1 VVNLG
6 SDPQAS
12 SSALISRAPDIAT
25 LRIIPLVDFSDW
37 RIVQD
42 YRDKSVLK
50 GFSTVGGL
58 WTFLGGIFAFLF
70 GKSISYIAFSGFFYE
85 YLKKKCWQ
93 FLRTT
98 EIKPLSAFGIVDQLC
113 SEELRQR
120 YRAKYGDGFEAAM
133 NMPYNQFMMDHFVDV
148 EIIRREV
155 IQNWMP
161 RPDLVV
167 FNMYLNL
174 AYLLGNV
181 ISEYH
186 SADSW
191 SRV

>member
-1 VVNLG
+1 
-6 SDPQAS
+6 
-12 SSALISRAPDIAT
+12 
-25 LRIIPLVDFSDW
+25 
-37 RIVQD
+37 
-42 YRDKSVLK
+42 
-50 GFSTVGGL
+50 
-58 WTFLGGIFAFLF
+58 
-70 GKSISYIAFSGFFYE
+70 
-85 YLKKKCWQ
+85 
-93 FLRTT
+93 
-98 EIKPLSAFGIVDQLC
+98 
-113 SEELRQR
+113 
-120 YRAKYGDGFEAAM
+120 M

-191 SRV
+191 STSAARGRILEYKIV